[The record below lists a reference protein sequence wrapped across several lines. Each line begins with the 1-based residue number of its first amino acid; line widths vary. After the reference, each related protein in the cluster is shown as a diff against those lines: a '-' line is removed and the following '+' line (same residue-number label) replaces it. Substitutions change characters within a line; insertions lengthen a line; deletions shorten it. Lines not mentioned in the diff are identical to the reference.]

1 MRTVL
6 IYVDT
11 SKDVGDPDDLKAAIE
26 AGHSRIHR
34 DKRPAYR
41 GVASES
47 SDGSAQR
54 AGLGALGHSERSL
67 APGEPRIVPLV
78 QLRQIRPAIYR
89 QLFGIALPSRREAFN
104 ISANFLP

>member
-1 MRTVL
+1 MPKSFKTEFDKKGWRT
-6 IYVDT
+6 
-11 SKDVGDPDDLKAAIE
+11 
-26 AGHSRIHR
+26 AGLSH
-34 DKRPAYR
+34 

-54 AGLGALGHSERSL
+54 AEPGALGHSERSL

-78 QLRQIRPAIYR
+78 QLCQIRQAIYR
-89 QLFGIALPSRREAFN
+89 QLLGIALPSRREAFN